1 MLSFDEVKERLEQLS
16 RQPTAVVGSGSYVA
30 RWRGLTYGEVYEHEA
45 EYIAA
50 TNLLEQFI
58 RDITPEDDLRENDQ
72 RVVLQEEVMR
82 IFSIEVS
89 SVFLE
94 VARANWDDAHRTA
107 RKPRCCAL
115 RERSARS
122 WPVRRKRSAAGSSRK
137 TICSPAPPVGVAL
150 ERSCQAGS
158 GSLLE
163 GCRQDALTMAGW

>member
-94 VARANWDDAHRTA
+94 VARANWDDAHPNVQSA
-107 RKPRCCAL
+107 MAM
-115 RERSARS
+115 RSALVDYRLDINGIRLDN
-122 WPVRRKRSAAGSSRK
+122 WKEYVQQNKR
-137 TICSPAPPVGVAL
+137 IIIQ
-150 ERSCQAGS
+150 E
-158 GSLLE
+158 
-163 GCRQDALTMAGW
+163 